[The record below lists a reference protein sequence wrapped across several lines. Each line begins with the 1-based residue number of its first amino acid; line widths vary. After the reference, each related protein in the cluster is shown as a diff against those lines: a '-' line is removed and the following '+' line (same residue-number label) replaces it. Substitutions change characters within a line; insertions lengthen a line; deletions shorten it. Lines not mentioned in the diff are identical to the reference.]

1 MNPHDQI
8 VPDLSRPS
16 RRDVMCAMGL
26 ATSSLVLGV
35 PSFAQEKPAP
45 ARPETNVA
53 DFLAVPRGP
62 HALPGPFPGRVV
74 QVTDARCLV
83 EDRVQGRV
91 VARMFEDGLRRLTG
105 RSLEGSFKL
114 FFTPSDVVGIKINPV
129 GAPSLSTRTEL
140 VDAVIAWLER
150 GGLPRE
156 RMVIWD
162 RFAPG
167 LDEAGFTS
175 ARFPGVAIEGMQTMV
190 EAGQSFRR
198 EDGSHISADNFD
210 QEHFYVAKGVEGKGV
225 RGYRDDEYYL
235 NQHVVNGEVSYFG
248 RLVTQRLTKIINL
261 AVFKNTGNGVS
272 MATKNV
278 GYAAICNTGR
288 LHVPLFFDVCTE
300 VLAAPVV
307 RDKLVLSVIDGIRG
321 QYEDGPGKN
330 EKYMYPYHTL
340 YLATDPFAL
349 DTVGHHHLVAKRKAM
364 GIAVNE
370 HPRFTEYLRYAER
383 LGLGV
388 ADPKKIQVLRIQA

>member
-1 MNPHDQI
+1 MKPQDHAF
-8 VPDLSRPS
+8 PDFSRPN
-16 RRDVMCAMGL
+16 RRAVLRTMGL
-26 ATSSLVLGV
+26 AASSLALGV
-35 PSFAQEKPAP
+35 PSSGQEKSAP

-74 QVTDARCLV
+74 QVTDRRCLV
-83 EDRVQGRV
+83 GDRVQGRV
-91 VARMFEDGLRRLTG
+91 VAEMFEQGLARLTG
-105 RSLEGSFKL
+105 RPTKDSFKL
-114 FFTPSDVVGIKINPV
+114 FFTPTDVVGIKINPV
-129 GAPSLSTRTEL
+129 GAPLLSTRVEL
-140 VDAVIAWLER
+140 VDAVISWLER

-167 LDEAGFTS
+167 LEEAGFTP
-175 ARFPGVAIEGMQTMV
+175 ARFPGVAIEGMQTM
-190 EAGQSFRR
+190 AGPGQSFRR
-198 EDGSHISADNFD
+198 ADGSHLSLDQFD
-210 QEHFYVAKGVEGKGV
+210 PEHFYVAKGVEGKGV

-248 RLVTQRLTKIINL
+248 KLITQRLTKIINL

-272 MATKNV
+272 MATKNIA
-278 GYAAICNTGR
+278 YAAICNTGR

-307 RDKLVLSVIDGIRG
+307 REKLVLSVIDGIRG

-349 DTVGHHHLVAKRKAM
+349 DTVGHHHLLAKRKAM
-364 GIAVNE
+364 GVQVNE
-370 HPRFTEYLRYAER
+370 HPRFTDYLRYAER

-388 ADPKKIQVLRIQA
+388 ADPRQIQLLRVQA

>member
-1 MNPHDQI
+1 MHPGDQA
-8 VPDLSRPS
+8 VPDLVRLN
-16 RRDVMCAMGL
+16 RRDVMRAAGL
-26 ATSSLVLGV
+26 ATSSLVLGT
-35 PSFAQEKPAP
+35 PSFGQEKPAP
-45 ARPETNVA
+45 ARPETNIA
-53 DFLAVPRGP
+53 DFLAVPRGA
-62 HALPGPFPGRVV
+62 HSLPGPFPGRVV
-74 QVTDARCLV
+74 QVTDPRCLV
-83 EDRVQGRV
+83 EDRVQGHV
-91 VARMFEDGLRRLTG
+91 VARMFEDGLTRLTG
-105 RSLEGSFKL
+105 RSLQDSFKL

-129 GAPSLSTRTEL
+129 GAPLLSTRVEL

-150 GGLPRE
+150 GGLSRE

-167 LDEAGFTS
+167 MDEAGFTQ
-175 ARFPGVAIEGMQTMV
+175 ARFPGLQIEGMQTMA

-198 EDGSHISADNFD
+198 PDGSHISLDNFD
-210 QEHFYVAKGVEGKGV
+210 LHHVYIARGVEGKGV

-330 EKYMYPYHTL
+330 EKFMYPYHSL

-349 DTVGHHHLVAKRKAM
+349 DTVGHHHLLAKRKAM

-370 HPRFTEYLRYAER
+370 HPRFTEYLRDAEK

-388 ADPKKIQVLRIQA
+388 ADPRKIELVRVQA